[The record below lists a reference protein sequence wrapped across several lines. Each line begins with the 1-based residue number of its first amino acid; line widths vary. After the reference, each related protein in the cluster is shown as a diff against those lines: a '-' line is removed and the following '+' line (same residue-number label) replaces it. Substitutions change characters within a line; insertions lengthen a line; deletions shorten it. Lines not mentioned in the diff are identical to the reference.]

1 MSDAEEAKHD
11 YITID
16 KDFVYNADGSVKNRV
31 QNVTFKKFLDPS
43 RELVNYTGSVRHGV
57 VIRLAELYLIA
68 AEAELFLND
77 NASGTSYINEVRRRA
92 AIPGKEAAMEIKP
105 EQLTLDFILDERA
118 RELGGEQQR
127 WFDLKRTGKLLERV
141 KAYNP
146 DAKVNIKEHHLLR
159 PIPQTQLDAIINKE
173 EFGQNAGYN

>member
-1 MSDAEEAKHD
+1 M
-11 YITID
+11 
-16 KDFVYNADGSVKNRV
+16 
-31 QNVTFKKFLDPS
+31 
-43 RELVNYTGSVRHGV
+43 
-57 VIRLAELYLIA
+57 IRLFHTKIGFYRIYPSGFYVDPIHRLSINFRQSEEKERPVLYSSELCSEVLD
-68 AEAELFLND
+68 F
-77 NASGTSYINEVRRRA
+77 GTSYINEVRRRA

>member
-1 MSDAEEAKHD
+1 
-11 YITID
+11 
-16 KDFVYNADGSVKNRV
+16 
-31 QNVTFKKFLDPS
+31 
-43 RELVNYTGSVRHGV
+43 
-57 VIRLAELYLIA
+57 
-68 AEAELFLND
+68 
-77 NASGTSYINEVRRRA
+77 
-92 AIPGKEAAMEIKP
+92 MEIKP

-127 WFDLKRTGKLLERV
+127 WFDLKRTDKLLERV

-159 PIPQTQLDAIINKE
+159 PIPQTQLDALITKD

>member
-1 MSDAEEAKHD
+1 M
-11 YITID
+11 
-16 KDFVYNADGSVKNRV
+16 
-31 QNVTFKKFLDPS
+31 
-43 RELVNYTGSVRHGV
+43 
-57 VIRLAELYLIA
+57 IRLFHTKIGFYRIYP
-68 AEAELFLND
+68 
-77 NASGTSYINEVRRRA
+77 SGFYVD
-92 AIPGKEAAMEIKP
+92 P
-105 EQLTLDFILDERA
+105 FILDERA

>member
-1 MSDAEEAKHD
+1 M
-11 YITID
+11 
-16 KDFVYNADGSVKNRV
+16 
-31 QNVTFKKFLDPS
+31 
-43 RELVNYTGSVRHGV
+43 
-57 VIRLAELYLIA
+57 
-68 AEAELFLND
+68 
-77 NASGTSYINEVRRRA
+77 
-92 AIPGKEAAMEIKP
+92 AMEIKP

>member
-1 MSDAEEAKHD
+1 M
-11 YITID
+11 
-16 KDFVYNADGSVKNRV
+16 
-31 QNVTFKKFLDPS
+31 
-43 RELVNYTGSVRHGV
+43 NYTGSVRHGV

-92 AIPGKEAAMEIKP
+92 AIPGKEAAMKIKP

-146 DAKVNIKEHHLLR
+146 DAKVNIKEHHCYVLFLR
-159 PIPQTQLDAIINKE
+159 LNWMPLSIKKSSGKMPVTIKCACQAE
-173 EFGQNAGYN
+173 V